1 MAVRRD
7 LLDLKLL
14 LGQFL
19 GQDETLLVSGALQVL
34 HLGLS
39 YSALPLLLLGGLLV
53 LDSISD
59 NQLIYFVISKPCY
72 SRQPLTGVIIG

>member
-7 LLDLKLL
+7 LLDLQLL
-14 LGQFL
+14 LGEFL
-19 GQDETLLVSGALQVL
+19 GQDETLLVSGTLQVL

-39 YSALPLLLLGGLLV
+39 YPALPLLLLGGLLV

-59 NQLIYFVISKPCY
+59 NELIYFVISNAK
-72 SRQPLTGVIIG
+72 QMF

>member
-14 LGQFL
+14 LGEFL
-19 GQDETLLVSGALQVL
+19 GQNETLLVSGTLQVL

-39 YSALPLLLLGGLLV
+39 YPALPLLLLGGLLV

-59 NQLIYFVISKPCY
+59 NELIYFVISNPK
-72 SRQPLTGVIIG
+72 QMF